1 MEATCDSRAELIEV
15 QQQSERRIKTLEEEN
30 GDLREK
36 GAYAVER
43 LNIAEERT
51 AIANAERENVLAQW
65 EAQMERDAAEKHEC
79 VKRERDARA
88 AAEKEAAQK
97 REALNRVEELER
109 ELDQEKKN
117 LRLQK
122 EKQKLVE
129 NERDQYQRIVTHL
142 QFESTQLHDQ
152 LTILKDQIEE
162 GHRAR
167 E

>member
-1 MEATCDSRAELIEV
+1 
-15 QQQSERRIKTLEEEN
+15 
-30 GDLREK
+30 
-36 GAYAVER
+36 
-43 LNIAEERT
+43 
-51 AIANAERENVLAQW
+51 
-65 EAQMERDAAEKHEC
+65 MERDAAEKHEC
-79 VKRERDARA
+79 VKRERDACA
-88 AAEKEAAQK
+88 AAEKEAALK